1 MPAATS
7 APKAT
12 TRMIR
17 VSGTENSP
25 AFFRSSKKPAWTA
38 FSGARP
44 ERPDEEVGIRLLD
57 LVDAVDDRVD
67 LVRSVVRV
75 PGDLEPHERRML
87 VGRDLARVFFV
98 ERRLRLRDC
107 VERSDSCDHR
117 LHGLLERRVGGRQ
130 RPMSE

>member
-38 FSGARP
+38 FP
-44 ERPDEEVGIRLLD
+44 V
-57 LVDAVDDRVD
+57 LVPND
-67 LVRSVVRV
+67 
-75 PGDLEPHERRML
+75 
-87 VGRDLARVFFV
+87 
-98 ERRLRLRDC
+98 
-107 VERSDSCDHR
+107 
-117 LHGLLERRVGGRQ
+117 
-130 RPMSE
+130 PM